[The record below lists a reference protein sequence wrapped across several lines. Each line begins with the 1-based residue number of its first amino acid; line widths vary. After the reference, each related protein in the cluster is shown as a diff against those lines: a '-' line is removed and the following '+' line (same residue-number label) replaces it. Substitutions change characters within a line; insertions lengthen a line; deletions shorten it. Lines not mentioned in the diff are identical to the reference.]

1 MMLLEA
7 EVTEHIVL
15 EDCSRSVDWAGIDAL
30 STLLDE
36 TLADL
41 DLESDGKIVSQGGY
55 CTGSSR
61 STSSTSSPRATAFVA
76 A

>member
-7 EVTEHIVL
+7 EVTEHVVL

-41 DLESDGKIVSQGGY
+41 WLETDGKIEEV
-55 CTGSSR
+55 R
-61 STSSTSSPRATAFVA
+61 SIRQRPENREPLLPMA
-76 A
+76 AAHR